1 MVWRRART
9 GSVARAPLTAG
20 VGARVPPESQSSYGL
35 GSAEGPLGFAGA
47 AKNIARPASQRPQS
61 SDPSPS
67 MKKQIAR
74 VSILQSSKIVVALYV
89 LMGFLYTLIGI
100 PMLVFGGDGLRIM
113 GIVYLFMPVIM
124 AIFGFIFFALFAALY
139 NVLAKWLGGL
149 EFEVKDIG

>member
-1 MVWRRART
+1 
-9 GSVARAPLTAG
+9 
-20 VGARVPPESQSSYGL
+20 
-35 GSAEGPLGFAGA
+35 
-47 AKNIARPASQRPQS
+47 
-61 SDPSPS
+61 

-100 PMLVFGGDGLRIM
+100 PMVVFGGDGLRIM

-124 AIFGFIFFALFAALY
+124 AVFGFIFFALFAALY